1 METARDAEIAKPT
14 IAEVLAEFLAEEQK
28 RLSARSFA
36 RYRHV
41 IQLFEQSLNSYAYQA
56 LLEADAELFNRL
68 YNSEGDA
75 HREFCEIFGPGQI
88 LPNVGEFLGYF
99 MIRKVFAAAE
109 LKRAAGTVT
118 KALARWLADEG
129 YVSSREAEDGLAQ
142 GAQAARD
149 LPRAEAL
156 AQRLTEFAQRQM
168 PGIDEEEAIEDRFV
182 IKRVEGGLI
191 WLEGMD
197 GSEFGPIP
205 LPPALARQ
213 CPVGWSISGA
223 VGEVHG
229 RWRLLEVWNV
239 YPE

>member
-1 METARDAEIAKPT
+1 METASDTEIAKPT
-14 IAEVLAEFLAEEQK
+14 IAEVLAEFLAEQQK

-36 RYRHV
+36 RYRLV
-41 IQLFEQSLNSYAYQA
+41 IKLLEQSLNSYAHQG
-56 LLEADAELFNRL
+56 LSKADAEVFNRL
-68 YNSEGDA
+68 CNSEGDE

-99 MIRKVFAAAE
+99 MIRKVIAAAE

-118 KALARWLADEG
+118 KALARWLAG
-129 YVSSREAEDGLAQ
+129 KAYVSSQEAEGGVAQ
-142 GAQAARD
+142 GAQATRN

-156 AQRLTEFAQRQM
+156 AQRLMEFAERQM
-168 PGIDEEEAIEDRFV
+168 PGIDEEEAIEDQFV
-182 IKRVEGGLI
+182 IKRVEGGRI

-205 LPPALARQ
+205 LPPALVRQ
-213 CPVGWSISGA
+213 CPLGWSISGA
-223 VGEVHG
+223 VGQVRG
-229 RWRLLEVWNV
+229 RWRLLEIWNV